1 MESTIHERTN
11 GLSMR
16 NLIREGSKQIL
27 LSAGLLARNRFILP
41 SRAAVA
47 EQWNRGW
54 LKRSCYLQLPV
65 SPGFSPGSLLINPAK
80 GGIEPQRVCE
90 RTIQYYKA

>member
-1 MESTIHERTN
+1 MN

-41 SRAAVA
+41 SHGVA
-47 EQWNRGW
+47 GATME
-54 LKRSCYLQLPV
+54 
-65 SPGFSPGSLLINPAK
+65 
-80 GGIEPQRVCE
+80 
-90 RTIQYYKA
+90 

>member
-1 MESTIHERTN
+1 MESTIHERTS

-41 SRAAVA
+41 SR
-47 EQWNRGW
+47 G
-54 LKRSCYLQLPV
+54 
-65 SPGFSPGSLLINPAK
+65 AK
-80 GGIEPQRVCE
+80 SATME
-90 RTIQYYKA
+90 